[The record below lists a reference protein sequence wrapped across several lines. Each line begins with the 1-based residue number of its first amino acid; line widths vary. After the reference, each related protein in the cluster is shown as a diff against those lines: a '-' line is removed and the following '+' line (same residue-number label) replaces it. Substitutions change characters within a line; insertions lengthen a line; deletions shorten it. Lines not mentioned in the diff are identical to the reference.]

1 MSRKI
6 SARRSAFILVASG
19 DATLRCLLTRSS
31 GT

>member
-6 SARRSAFILVASG
+6 SARRSAFILVAID